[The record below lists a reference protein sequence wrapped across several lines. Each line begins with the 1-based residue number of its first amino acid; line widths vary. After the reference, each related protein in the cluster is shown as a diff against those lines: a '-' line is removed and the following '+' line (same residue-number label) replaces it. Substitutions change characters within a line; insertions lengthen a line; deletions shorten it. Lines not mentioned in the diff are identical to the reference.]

1 MFGAFTKWH
10 RLSRAGRVYNMILGI
25 GAIVVLCAVVV
36 PFMAI
41 GGHIGVLWQPGEYAT
56 IMGAAI
62 GAFVIANNTD
72 VLKGSIGGVKKAAKG
87 PTYKKSDYLELMS
100 VMYQVFRLAKTK
112 GMLALE
118 QHVEKPDEST
128 IFQNFPRFLHDHHA
142 VAFLCDYL
150 RMMTLGAESPH
161 EVETVMDAEL
171 EKHHESQH
179 AVSHAIQTLADSM
192 PALGI
197 VAAVLG
203 VIHTMG
209 SINEPPEIL
218 GGLIGAALV
227 GNFLGILLS
236 YGFIGPIA
244 SKIANV
250 DAVDSQYFQSM
261 KAGILAHMQGY
272 PPAVSVE
279 CARKALLPKYMP
291 SFYEV
296 EETLNT
302 LPAP

>member
-1 MFGAFTKWH
+1 MT
-10 RLSRAGRVYNMILGI
+10 LGI
-25 GAIVVLCAVVV
+25 GAIVVLCAVIV
-36 PFMAI
+36 PFIAI

-56 IMGAAI
+56 IIGAAV
-62 GAFVIANNTD
+62 GGFVIANNTQ
-72 VLKGSIGGVKKAAKG
+72 VLKGALSGIKQAAKG
-87 PTYKKSDYLELMS
+87 PTYKKQHYVELLS
-100 VMYQVFRLAKTK
+100 VMHQVFRLAKTK

-118 QHVEKPDEST
+118 QHVEKPDESP
-128 IFQNFPRFLHDHHA
+128 IFQSFPTFLADHHS

-161 EVETVMDAEL
+161 EVEAVMDAEI
-171 EKHHESQH
+171 EKHHEEQH
-179 AVSHAIQTLADSM
+179 AISHAIQSLADSM

-209 SINEPPEIL
+209 SISEPPEIL

-227 GNFLGILLS
+227 GTFLGILLS

-250 DAVDSQYFQSM
+250 NSVDAQYYQCI
-261 KAGILAHMQGY
+261 KAGLLAHMQGY
-272 PPAVSVE
+272 PPQVSVE
-279 CARKALLPKYMP
+279 CARKALLPHYMP

-296 EETLNT
+296 EAVVGA
-302 LPAP
+302 LPTP